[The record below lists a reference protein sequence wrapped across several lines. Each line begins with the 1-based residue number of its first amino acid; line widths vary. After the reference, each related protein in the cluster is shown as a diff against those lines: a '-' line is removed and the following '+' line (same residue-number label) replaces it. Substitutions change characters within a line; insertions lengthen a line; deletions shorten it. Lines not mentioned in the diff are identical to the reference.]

1 MSAPIK
7 PERKFTLDTNVL
19 IRAFREPAANVA
31 LMRFHQ
37 AFAPFEYLSA
47 VVVQELRAG
56 AASATS
62 RRAIERNVIT
72 PFERRGRI
80 VTPSARAWFESGD
93 VLGEI
98 ARRDRLDL
106 ARMSKAFGN
115 DVLIALSCR
124 EAGTVLITENVR
136 DFARIARVVPFDYS
150 PPWPAATGA

>member
-1 MSAPIK
+1 MSPAIK

-19 IRAFREPAANVA
+19 IRAFREPAANTA

-56 AASATS
+56 AASAAN
-62 RRAIERNVIT
+62 RRALERNVIT
-72 PFERRGRI
+72 PFERRGR
-80 VTPSARAWFESGD
+80 VLTPSARAWFDSGD
-93 VLGEI
+93 VLREI
-98 ARRDRLDL
+98 ARRDGLDL

-136 DFARIARVVPFDYS
+136 DFARIARVVAFDYL
-150 PPWPAATGA
+150 PPWPTASGS